1 MNEKIEL
8 KKGAITG
15 IASWAF
21 LLCIAWFG
29 CFNNWWPIAFPIV
42 FTVIIGTLYAIALIA
57 SIILFILKLTE

>member
-15 IASWAF
+15 VVSWAF
-21 LLCIAWFG
+21 WLCIAWFG
-29 CFNNWWPIAFPIV
+29 CFNNWWPIVFPIV
-42 FTVIIGTLYAIALIA
+42 FTVIIGALYAIVIIA